1 LIKMKDIPY
10 YPGCS
15 LKDTAKGF
23 EESAIKVSE
32 ELSIELKEL
41 SRWNCCGTV
50 YSLTDDNLMK
60 QLGPIRNL
68 IRAQDEGYESIYTL
82 CSMCDNTLKRAN
94 ALIKKDQDK
103 LEKINN
109 FMDQENDYE
118 GKVEVY
124 HYLELLRDEL
134 GWEKVGEHT
143 VNSLEGLKV
152 APYYGCMLTRPKEIG
167 LDDPHNPQVFDKLV
181 ESLGGTP
188 VDFPYESECCGSY
201 NTVDNREMVLNKTQT
216 ITAGA
221 RKSGADLI
229 ITACPLCHFNLDSRQ
244 SDLLRIAPN
253 HKPVPVLYFTQLMA
267 VAFGYPEASKF
278 EEHAI
283 DPREVIKIENKV
295 GSER

>member
-1 LIKMKDIPY
+1 MKNITY

-23 EESAIKVSE
+23 EDSAIKVSE
-32 ELSIELKEL
+32 ELGVNLNELD
-41 SRWNCCGTV
+41 RWNCCGTV

-68 IRAQDEGYESIYTL
+68 IRARDEGSDKLYTL

-94 ALIKKDQDK
+94 LLIKEEEEKRD
-103 LEKINN
+103 KINS
-109 FMDQENDYE
+109 FMDQEKDYE
-118 GKVEVY
+118 GTVEVN
-124 HYLELLRDEL
+124 HYLQFLRDDL
-134 GWEKVGEHT
+134 GWGE
-143 VNSLEGLKV
+143 VRDAVDNPLEDLNV
-152 APYYGCMLTRPKEIG
+152 APYYGCMLTRPEEIG
-167 LDDPHNPQVFDKLV
+167 LDDPHNPTVFDELV

-201 NTVDNREMVLNKTQT
+201 NTVDDKEMVLRKAQT
-216 ITAGA
+216 ITDGA
-221 RKSGADLI
+221 YKSGADVI

-244 SDLLRIAPN
+244 LDLLEVAPN

-267 VAFGYPEASKF
+267 VAFGYPEVNKF
-278 EEHAI
+278 DEHAI
-283 DPREVIKIENKV
+283 DPREVLKLETKV

>member
-1 LIKMKDIPY
+1 MRDITY

-23 EESAIKVSE
+23 EDSAVKVSE
-32 ELSIELKEL
+32 ELDVNLNEL

-68 IRAQDEGYESIYTL
+68 IRARDEGSDELYTL

-94 ALIKKDQDK
+94 SLVRREEDK
-103 LEKINN
+103 RDKINN
-109 FMDQENDYE
+109 FMDQENDYD
-118 GKVEVY
+118 GSVEVH
-124 HYLELLRDEL
+124 HYLEFLRDDL
-134 GWEKVGEHT
+134 GWDEVRDRV
-143 VNSLEGLKV
+143 VNPLENINV

-167 LDDPHNPQVFDKLV
+167 LDDPHEPTVFDELV

-188 VDFPYESECCGSY
+188 VDFPYETECCGSY
-201 NTVDNREMVLNKTQT
+201 NTVDNEEMVLNKTQT

-221 RKSGADLI
+221 NKSGADVI

-244 SDLLRIAPN
+244 SNLLEVAPN
-253 HKPVPVLYFTQLMA
+253 HKPVPVIYFTQLMA
-267 VAFGYPEASKF
+267 VAFGHPEVNNF
-278 EEHAI
+278 DEHAI
-283 DPREVIKIENKV
+283 DPREVLELKTKA

>member
-1 LIKMKDIPY
+1 MKEIIY

-23 EESAIKVSE
+23 EDSALKVSE
-32 ELSIELKEL
+32 EMDVTLKEL

-68 IRAQDEGYESIYTL
+68 IRARDEGSDELYTL

-94 ALIKKDQDK
+94 FLVRREEDK
-103 LEKINN
+103 RDKINN
-109 FMDQENDYE
+109 FMDQERDYE
-118 GKVEVY
+118 GSVEVH
-124 HYLELLRDEL
+124 HYLELLRDDL
-134 GWEKVGEHT
+134 GWDEVRDR
-143 VNSLEGLKV
+143 VVAPLEGLNV

-167 LDDPHNPQVFDKLV
+167 LDDPHEPSVFDELV

-188 VDFPYESECCGSY
+188 VDFPYETECCGSY
-201 NTVDNREMVLNKTQT
+201 NTVDNEEMVLNKTQT
-216 ITAGA
+216 ITSGA
-221 RKSGADLI
+221 NKSGADVI

-244 SDLLRIAPN
+244 SDLLEVAPN
-253 HKPVPVLYFTQLMA
+253 HKPVPVIYFTQLMA
-267 VAFGYPEASKF
+267 VAFGHPEVNNF
-278 EEHAI
+278 DEHAI
-283 DPREVIKIENKV
+283 DPREVLELKTKA